1 MVAAFP
7 ILGSAT
13 VKTTV
18 GTVPMKGTFVQ
29 KKLALTFSSL
39 VITQDTVSHKAGNAM
54 ETTIALT
61 TATKKIAHPS
71 PVLGPNSNVPI

>member
-18 GTVPMKGTFVQ
+18 GMVPMKGTFVQ

-39 VITQDTVSHKAGNAM
+39 VITQDTVSHKVGNAM
-54 ETTIALT
+54 ETTIVLT
-61 TATKKIAHPS
+61 TAMKKIAHP
-71 PVLGPNSNVPI
+71 

>member
-29 KKLALTFSSL
+29 KKLVLTFSSL
-39 VITQDTVSHKAGNAM
+39 VLTQDTVFHKVGNAM
-54 ETTIALT
+54 ETTIVLT

-71 PVLGPNSNVPI
+71 LVLGPNSNVPI